1 MKMSNAGLNADSVTE
16 ASLTKSSYNGHKM
29 GSWKCVLDTLHGET
43 SPCSAVCLHILVK
56 EHLIRDSPLTNFQS
70 QIPDKLTSAKVDE
83 GQLGV
88 ASRPAGPLEQSKQ
101 SDAWYLPSATAS
113 WRMNMLT
120 HGNLPEAS
128 FRRIK

>member
-1 MKMSNAGLNADSVTE
+1 MLLKECLFHDSLLIKCQSHVPDNLSGVKM
-16 ASLTKSSYNGHKM
+16 
-29 GSWKCVLDTLHGET
+29 
-43 SPCSAVCLHILVK
+43 
-56 EHLIRDSPLTNFQS
+56 
-70 QIPDKLTSAKVDE
+70 DE

-88 ASRPAGPLEQSKQ
+88 AGGPAGPLEESKQ

-128 FRRIK
+128 FRQIK